1 MTSSERQAD
10 LIVVGSGIAGL
21 SAAVTAVQAG
31 LRTVLVERA
40 KEGEHGGNTRYTE
53 AYLRMKAIDQV
64 ADDFEEHLAE
74 NSGGY
79 VDPTFLQEASGSPET
94 WSSLMR
100 SLSMLDPAVIA
111 QFAESPVRRCSG
123 SARWASRSIS
133 CRPRS

>member
-100 SLSMLDPAVIA
+100 SLTCSTRWSSP
-111 QFAESPVRRCSG
+111 SSPNWPVRRCSG
-123 SARWASRSIS
+123 SARWASCSIS